1 MALVRSRRQNADA
14 AATRFD
20 FTLLELLITVA
31 IVALLAGMVLP
42 ALNRARDQ
50 AREIT
55 CAGSL
60 KQLSAAHAQYAQASD
75 DFTVPPA
82 VKWEWWKY
90 WPGNP
95 LFRSLLGLESAFYQS
110 REEYEASYPVFPRGM
125 ACGKAVRAQEPDL
138 QGRRGN
144 ITYSYGINAE
154 QAGGEV
160 PSGYAGFKLSR
171 IKAPSG
177 LMAYADGLNARLS
190 KGFADPRGNYWK
202 TGEAAGSFAIP
213 YRHRSRTALNAAFQD
228 GHVAETHWEQVRDND
243 IFWVDKR
250 AFVFRD

>member
-20 FTLLELLITVA
+20 FTHLELLITVA

-110 REEYEASYPVFPRGM
+110 REEYEASYPVKPFRF
-125 ACGKAVRAQEPDL
+125 
-138 QGRRGN
+138 
-144 ITYSYGINAE
+144 S
-154 QAGGEV
+154 
-160 PSGYAGFKLSR
+160 
-171 IKAPSG
+171 
-177 LMAYADGLNARLS
+177 RLS
-190 KGFADPRGNYWK
+190 SIRRRHLAGRVPRAKRLGRS
-202 TGEAAGSFAIP
+202 ERSEIP
-213 YRHRSRTALNAAFQD
+213 VQEICTWREIQEIRVFLLDRT
-228 GHVAETHWEQVRDND
+228 R
-243 IFWVDKR
+243 IFGYIVSVIFKFIVIR
-250 AFVFRD
+250 

>member
-82 VKWEWWKY
+82 V
-90 WPGNP
+90 
-95 LFRSLLGLESAFYQS
+95 
-110 REEYEASYPVFPRGM
+110 
-125 ACGKAVRAQEPDL
+125 
-138 QGRRGN
+138 
-144 ITYSYGINAE
+144 
-154 QAGGEV
+154 
-160 PSGYAGFKLSR
+160 
-171 IKAPSG
+171 
-177 LMAYADGLNARLS
+177 
-190 KGFADPRGNYWK
+190 
-202 TGEAAGSFAIP
+202 
-213 YRHRSRTALNAAFQD
+213 
-228 GHVAETHWEQVRDND
+228 
-243 IFWVDKR
+243 
-250 AFVFRD
+250 